1 MPRVANPYYT
11 DPSYG
16 VIAQNLGTA
25 LFGDPRAAAAAKLQR
40 AQMDNYGAQAD
51 EARAHS
57 GLYDAQGRE
66 VTAKVD
72 ARGRLSELFGPKL
85 GAIGQ
90 ANPDDFTPEAVY
102 KYEAAAPLLAAGT
115 PAVPGVTPAAPVVM
129 PTENQSRLL
138 GAVLGLAPN
147 ENTAYTVE
155 QGAAH
160 QKADLDSKEGIA
172 RYGDDTRLKG
182 TIYSANSSAG
192 SSRYATNVGAAT
204 ARRGQD
210 LAHPAGGGF
219 GGLGSAPK
227 GIGPLVKAQGETVD
241 AITTASNLANDIGSI
256 RTQIQ
261 TGKLKLSPYN
271 NLIGTAQNA
280 VGASTQNSRDLASFK
295 ATVKRITNDSLRL
308 NKGTQTEGD
317 AERAASELLDNINDP
332 NVVQQRLAELDGL
345 NRRAVAQAKAKL
357 TMTRG
362 LFGLGAADT
371 TAIEA
376 QPPSVGARG
385 PAGKPPAAGWSA
397 KRVN

>member
-1 MPRVANPYYT
+1 MPRIANPYYT
-11 DPSYG
+11 DPTYG

-40 AQMDNYGAQAD
+40 AQMNNFDAQAD
-51 EARAHS
+51 EARAHG

-72 ARGRLSELFGPKL
+72 ARGRLSSIFGEKL

-115 PAVPGVTPAAPVVM
+115 PAVPGVTPAVPVVM

-155 QGAAH
+155 QGTAH
-160 QKADLDSKEGIA
+160 QRADLDSKEGIA
-172 RYGDDTRLKG
+172 KYGDDARLKG
-182 TIYSANSSAG
+182 TIYSADSSAG

-210 LAHPAGGGF
+210 LTHSRSGPGGT
-219 GGLGSAPK
+219 APVK
-227 GIGPLVKAQGETVD
+227 GISTLVKAQNEAVD
-241 AITTASNLANDIGSI
+241 AIATASNLSNDIGSI
-256 RTQIQ
+256 RTQIRS
-261 TGKLKLSPYN
+261 GKLKLSPYN

-280 VGASTQNSRDLASFK
+280 VGASTPNSRDLASFK

-308 NKGTQTEGD
+308 NKGQQTEGD
-317 AERAASELLDNINDP
+317 AKRAAEELLDNINDP
-332 NVVQQRLAELDGL
+332 NVVQQRLAELESL
-345 NRRAVAQAKAKL
+345 NNRAVAQAKGKL
-357 TMTRG
+357 NMTRG
-362 LFGLGAADT
+362 LFGLGEADT
-371 TAIEA
+371 SSVER
-376 QPPSVGARG
+376 QPAAVGARG
-385 PAGKPPAAGWSA
+385 PATKPAAAGWSA
-397 KRVN
+397 KRVK